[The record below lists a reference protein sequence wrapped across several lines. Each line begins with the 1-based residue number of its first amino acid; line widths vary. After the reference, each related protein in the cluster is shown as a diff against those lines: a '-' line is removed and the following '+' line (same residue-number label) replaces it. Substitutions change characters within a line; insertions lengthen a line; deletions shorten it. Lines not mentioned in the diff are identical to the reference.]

1 VRSHGDSG
9 RDYVRHLSDLC
20 IDPKRCIVPTMNRI
34 SLSILA
40 VSCLLFTVTDYS
52 YALEDPANVNS
63 KLQITQNIGQ
73 KLDFDLSFQDSAGNN
88 VKLGQYFTAGR
99 PVILVPV
106 YYECPR
112 LCTLVMDGILKLLN
126 ETSLRLG
133 NEFNVLLV
141 SFDPTEKPKQALKRM
156 TGLRKRLNSEQSKGA
171 ANWEALVGESESV
184 NPLMDQIGFTYFK
197 DREEFAHSAM
207 LLIASPDGVISQ
219 YFFGIEFPAWDV
231 KLALIEASQ
240 GKLGSMVDHAMLFC
254 FRFDPT
260 KGRYTWAAFNLA
272 RSGAFAG
279 FLALGLLL
287 FKLWR
292 NHSKTPIVKAL

>member
-1 VRSHGDSG
+1 MIQSYIPSAGLR
-9 RDYVRHLSDLC
+9 
-20 IDPKRCIVPTMNRI
+20 TI
-34 SLSILA
+34 SKTYSTGYTVINMKKSPF
-40 VSCLLFTVTDYS
+40 VTFFLLVFGLLLQGHEIS
-52 YALEDPANVNS
+52 YALEDPEKVNS
-63 KLQITQNIGQ
+63 RLQITQNIGQ
-73 KLDFDLSFQDSAGNN
+73 KLDFDLSFQDSSGNN
-88 VKLGQYFTAGR
+88 IKLGQYFTAAK

-112 LCTLVMDGILKLLN
+112 LCTLVMDGVLKLLN

-133 NEFNVLLV
+133 KEFNVLLV
-141 SFDPTEKPKQALKRM
+141 SFDPSEKPEQAFKRM
-156 TGLRKRLNSEQSKGA
+156 DGLRKRLNSEQSKGA
-171 ANWEALVGESESV
+171 ANWEALVGGSESV
-184 NPLMDQIGFTYFK
+184 GPLMDQIGFTYFK

-207 LLIASPDGVISQ
+207 LLIANPDGVISQ

-240 GKLGSMVDHAMLFC
+240 GNLGSIVDHAMLFC

-272 RSGAFAG
+272 RAGAFAG

-292 NHSKTPIVKAL
+292 NHSKTPIVKVL